1 MTRIEATGN
10 AVVQA
15 LRLVGVLAGIGVG
28 VVAVA
33 VAGAQ
38 SADRDDS
45 QKWVASWASSM
56 HGPYPFGNGSAQP
69 VLDFAFENAEA
80 GARDQTLR
88 QIITPDLWGRTVR
101 VHLANT
107 FGKRPITFDDVFVGL
122 QATAAAI
129 APGTNARVT
138 FSQGA
143 TRVTIAPGASAWSDP
158 IELSFVT
165 RADDPLLAGRRL
177 AVSLHVVGTTGPM
190 TWHAKAL
197 TTSYLTAPGAGSR
210 GADLTD
216 EAFPFTTTSWFFL
229 DALDVRAPKDTAV
242 IACVGDSIT
251 DGTASTL
258 NGHDRWPD
266 VLSRRLHAA
275 FGTRVSVV
283 NAGIGGNRIL
293 GPETYSLDTPARGG
307 PSMLARLDRDVLSLS
322 GLTTVIWLEGINDIA
337 EGASA
342 PDIITGMKEFVRR
355 VRAHGGIK
363 IIGATLTS
371 SVGSRTPHGTPDAE
385 ARRQAVNTFIR
396 DGRVFDAV
404 ADFDAATRDPKT
416 GGLRAAF
423 VPNSTIG
430 GDGDALH
437 PNRAGYQAMGMVI
450 PLETLVSP
458 APAR

>member
-1 MTRIEATGN
+1 
-10 AVVQA
+10 
-15 LRLVGVLAGIGVG
+15 
-28 VVAVA
+28 
-33 VAGAQ
+33 
-38 SADRDDS
+38 
-45 QKWVASWASSM
+45 
-56 HGPYPFGNGSAQP
+56 
-69 VLDFAFENAEA
+69 
-80 GARDQTLR
+80 
-88 QIITPDLWGRTVR
+88 

-107 FGKRPITFDDVFVGL
+107 FGKRPVTFDDVFVGL

-129 APGTNARVT
+129 APGTNTKVT
-138 FSQGA
+138 FTQGA
-143 TRVTIAPGASAWSDP
+143 PRVTIEPGAAAWSDP
-158 IELSFVT
+158 IDLSFVT
-165 RADDPLLAGRRL
+165 PASTPLLAGRKL
-177 AVSLHVVGTTGPM
+177 AVSLHVVGTTGPL

-210 GADLTD
+210 GADLAD
-216 EAFPFTTTSWFFL
+216 EAFQFTTTSWFFL

-258 NGHDRWPD
+258 NGDDRWPD

-293 GPETYSLDTPARGG
+293 GPETYSLDAPARGG

-322 GLTTVIWLEGINDIA
+322 GLTTIIWLEGINDIA
-337 EGASA
+337 EGAAA
-342 PDIITGMKEFVRR
+342 PDIIAGMKDVVRR
-355 VRAHGGIK
+355 ARAHGQIK

-371 SVGSRTPHGTPDAE
+371 SVGSKTPHGTPDAE

-396 DGRVFDAV
+396 DGGLFDAI

-430 GDGDALH
+430 GEGDALH
-437 PNRAGYQAMGMVI
+437 PNRAGYQAMGLAI
-450 PLETLVSP
+450 TLDTLLSP